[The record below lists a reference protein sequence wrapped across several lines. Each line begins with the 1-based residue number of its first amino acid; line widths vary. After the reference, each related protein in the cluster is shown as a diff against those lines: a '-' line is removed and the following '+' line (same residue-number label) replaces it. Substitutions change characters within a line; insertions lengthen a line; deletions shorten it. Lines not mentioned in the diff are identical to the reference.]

1 MLSVVN
7 LQATL
12 SHSVRLKVIYNPAA
26 GRGRARNH
34 AREVERHLQVLGA
47 EVTMYA
53 STSPADLTR
62 AAAESSRA
70 GERVVVCGGDG
81 TVNLAIRDFNL
92 ARGTLAIIPLGSGDD
107 FARHL
112 KIPRE
117 VSAACEIAVR
127 GNTREVDIALANNLR
142 YAGVAGLGFDS
153 VVARYANER
162 VRFLRGSAVYLYAT
176 LRVLPSFTP
185 RRVRINGHE
194 EELMFVVF
202 ANSPRYGGGFHIAPD
217 ASITDALLDV
227 CVVHQTSRFQ
237 LLKTLPRAYS
247 GGHVKSSFVEMR
259 RGAHFRVES
268 EEPLDVYADGELLT
282 HTPVTFCIAAEK
294 LRIVAPNG

>member
-1 MLSVVN
+1 MRIN
-7 LQATL
+7 
-12 SHSVRLKVIYNPAA
+12 VIYNPAA
-26 GRGRARNH
+26 GRGRARHH
-34 AREVERHLQVLGA
+34 ARDVERHLLALGA
-47 EVTMYA
+47 EFTMYA

-62 AAAESSRA
+62 AAAESSRT

-81 TVNLAIRDFNL
+81 TVNLAIRDFDL

-112 KIPRE
+112 QIPHD
-117 VSAACEIAVR
+117 VSAACELAVR
-127 GNTREVDIALANNLR
+127 GNTRDVDIALANNLR

-162 VRFLRGSAVYLYAT
+162 VKWLRGSAIYLYAT
-176 LRVLPSFTP
+176 LRVLPSFTA
-185 RRVRINGHE
+185 RRVRINGRE
-194 EELMFVVF
+194 EEVMFVVF
-202 ANSPRYGGGFHIAPD
+202 ANSPRYGAGFHIAPD
-217 ASITDALLDV
+217 ASISDALLDV

-237 LLKTLPRAYS
+237 LLKTLPSAYS

-259 RGAHFRVES
+259 RGARFRVES
-268 EEPLDVYADGELLT
+268 EEPLDVYADGERLT
-282 HTPVTFCIAAEK
+282 QTPVTFCIAAEK